1 VHSSDRA
8 FIRHTLRQAVPLFP
22 YPHRRTRSPAPIAV
36 FVHSG
41 NGDMTRPNEIAEV
54 RRQSIHVFVGSAG
67 WRDSAST
74 QRREAMYHEWVH
86 IVQQLESPIAVGPVW
101 LVEGSAEWS
110 AWDAVIRQGLATG
123 SVIRNLFAQVAASVN
138 PSKMLRNMEGQRFY
152 RNDPDGR
159 DYALAY
165 LAVDFLHPQQ
175 GWRTIVGFYQRLG
188 LGYPWTTEFR
198 RAFKVSVARFYRSFQ
213 SDRVSGFSG

>member
-1 VHSSDRA
+1 VH
-8 FIRHTLRQAVPLFP
+8 LFP
-22 YPHRRTRSPAPIAV
+22 YPHRHTPSPAKIAV

-67 WRDSAST
+67 WRGSAST

-101 LVEGSAEWS
+101 LVEGTAEWS
-110 AWDAVIRQGLATG
+110 AWDAVIRQGLATA
-123 SVIRNLFAQVAASVN
+123 SVIRNLDEQVAAFVSS
-138 PSKMLRNMEGQRFY
+138 SKTLKSMEGQRFY

-165 LAVDFLHPQQ
+165 LAVDFLHPRD
-175 GWRTIVGFYQRLG
+175 GWRTIVRFYYRLG
-188 LGYPWTTEFR
+188 LGYPWTAEFR
-198 RAFKVSVARFYRSFQ
+198 RAFKISVARFYRSFEV
-213 SDRVSGFSG
+213 DRAEGFVG